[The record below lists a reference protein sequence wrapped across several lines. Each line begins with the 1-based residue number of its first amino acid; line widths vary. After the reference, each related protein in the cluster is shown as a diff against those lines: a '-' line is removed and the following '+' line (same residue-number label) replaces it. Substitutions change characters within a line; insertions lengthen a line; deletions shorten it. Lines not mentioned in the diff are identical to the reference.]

1 MSLFPAPR
9 WVINLALVTGAAIL
23 TMLAASFVQ
32 VLITTGLL
40 PEPDGGYLWVT
51 IRALLLCMGPG
62 LVLFATR
69 RRDKDLFQAT
79 GRTS

>member
-9 WVINLALVTGAAIL
+9 WVINLGLVTAAAVL
-23 TMLAASFVQ
+23 PMLAASFVLTLVQ
-32 VLITTGLL
+32 VGLL
-40 PEPDGGYLWVT
+40 PEPDNGVMWKAVQ
-51 IRALLLCMGPG
+51 IVLLSMGPG